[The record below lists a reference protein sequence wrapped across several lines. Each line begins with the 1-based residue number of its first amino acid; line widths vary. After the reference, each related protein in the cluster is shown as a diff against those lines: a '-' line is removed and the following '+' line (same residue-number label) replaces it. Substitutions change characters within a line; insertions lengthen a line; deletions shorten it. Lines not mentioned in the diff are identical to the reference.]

1 MTILYPVW
9 FFLSKTWVGNMLMIP
24 VIIGIPIL
32 PFYKILNR
40 TGQEIESI
48 GIGLAILD
56 MLLLAPI
63 MFGILLTLSLHMEEY
78 YEKRGWKIEMETGMI

>member
-1 MTILYPVW
+1 MVMVPIT
-9 FFLSKTWVGNMLMIP
+9 VGLPM
-24 VIIGIPIL
+24 L
-32 PFYKILNR
+32 PFNHWLSQS
-40 TGQEIESI
+40 GEQAESI